1 MKIERPEL
9 VNRSYPY
16 KKLAKNYFYETYGKG
31 NRNASK
37 SRNNIY
43 YSVTSFGEYLENHN
57 IPVPTKADLIIYIYT
72 LRGFSIDD
80 IGEYI
85 PPVIKFMKWLEKN
98 IETIFDGIFKNTLIS
113 REIDFNK
120 VLVIRDEFKA
130 IQDDYKADA
139 RCLIDYGWRI

>member
-1 MKIERPEL
+1 MRIERPEL

-16 KKLAKNYFYETYGKG
+16 KKLAKSYFYETYGKG
-31 NRNASK
+31 SRNASK

-43 YSVTSFGEYLENHN
+43 YAVTSF
-57 IPVPTKADLIIYIYT
+57 
-72 LRGFSIDD
+72 
-80 IGEYI
+80 GEYI
-85 PPVIKFMKWLEKN
+85 PPVIKFMKWIEKN
-98 IETIFDGIFKNTLIS
+98 IENIFDGIFKNTLIS

-130 IQDDYKADA
+130 IQDGYKADT